1 MVQFNTKLNYKEN
14 NMSMM
19 SMLGKVAMGM
29 VVAKVTKSMMSGGST
44 SGGGI
49 SDMLG
54 GLLGG
59 NNNNATPAS
68 QGGGIG
74 DLLSG
79 LTGSKPSANNDNGL
93 GGLLSAALAG
103 KEVAETTPSQEEQAK
118 VLLKA
123 MINAAKSDGQ
133 IDADEQAKI
142 VKHIGEVTPE
152 ELAFV
157 KSEMSAPLDLE
168 GVIAN
173 ATGIE
178 AEVYLSSLMT
188 INLDSKE
195 EALYLD
201 KLAKG
206 LNISENDADAFHEK
220 LGVPKLYS

>member
-1 MVQFNTKLNYKEN
+1 MG
-14 NMSMM
+14 MM
-19 SMLGKVAMGM
+19 SMLGKMAMGM
-29 VVAKVTKSMMSGGST
+29 VVAKVTKNMMGGSS

-49 SDMLG
+49 GDMIG

-59 NNNNATPAS
+59 NNNSSSSAT

-79 LTGSKPSANNDNGL
+79 LTGSNSTGNDNGL
-93 GGLLSAALAG
+93 GGLLASALAG
-103 KEVAETTPSQEEQAK
+103 NEVATATPSQEEQAK
-118 VLLKA
+118 ILLKA
-123 MINAAKSDGQ
+123 MINAAKADGQ
-133 IDADEQAKI
+133 IDKEEQAKI
-142 VKHIGEVTPE
+142 VEHIGEVTAE
-152 ELAFV
+152 ELEFV

-168 GVIAN
+168 GVVSN
-173 ATGIE
+173 AKGIE
-178 AEVYLSSLMT
+178 GEVYLSSLMT

-206 LNISENDADAFHEK
+206 LNISEEAADAFHTK

>member
-1 MVQFNTKLNYKEN
+1 MG
-14 NMSMM
+14 MM

-29 VVAKVTKSMMSGGST
+29 VVAKVTSSVMNGKSS

-49 SDMLG
+49 GDMLG

-59 NNNNATPAS
+59 SKNNTSSS

-79 LTGSKPSANNDNGL
+79 LTGSKSSTNKDNGL
-93 GGLLSAALAG
+93 GGLLSAALSG
-103 KEVAETTPSQEEQAK
+103 QEVAQTSPNQEEQAK

-123 MINAAKSDGQ
+123 MINAAKADGK
-133 IDADEQAKI
+133 IDAEEQAKI
-142 VKHIGEVTPE
+142 VKHIGEVSPE

-157 KSEMSAPLDLE
+157 QSEMTAPLDLE
-168 GVIAN
+168 GIIAQ
-173 ATGIE
+173 AKGIE

-206 LNISENDADAFHEK
+206 LNISEESADAFHEK

>member
-1 MVQFNTKLNYKEN
+1 
-14 NMSMM
+14 MSMM

-29 VVAKVTKSMMSGGST
+29 VMAKVTKGMMGGGS

-49 SDMLG
+49 ADMLG

-59 NNNNATPAS
+59 SKNNTASAS

-79 LTGSKPSANNDNGL
+79 LTGSKQGSTNDNGL
-93 GGLLSAALAG
+93 GGLLSAALSG
-103 KEVAETTPSQEEQAK
+103 QEVATTTPTQEEQAK
-118 VLLKA
+118 ILLKA

-133 IDADEQAKI
+133 IDQDEQAKI
-142 VKHIGEVTPE
+142 VKHIGEITEE

-157 KSEMSAPLDLE
+157 KHEMSAPLDLE
-168 GVIAN
+168 GVIDSAK
-173 ATGIE
+173 GIE

-206 LNISENDADAFHEK
+206 LNISKEDADAFHEK

>member
-1 MVQFNTKLNYKEN
+1 MG
-14 NMSMM
+14 MM

-29 VVAKVTKSMMSGGST
+29 VVAKVTSSMMNGNPS

-49 SDMLG
+49 GDMLG

-59 NNNNATPAS
+59 SKNDTSSSS

-79 LTGSKPSANNDNGL
+79 LTGSKSSNNNDNGL

-103 KEVAETTPSQEEQAK
+103 KEVGNTTSSQEEQAK

-123 MINAAKSDGQ
+123 MINAAKADGK
-133 IDADEQAKI
+133 IDKEEQAKI
-142 VKHIGEVTPE
+142 VKHIGDITPE

-157 KSEMSAPLDLE
+157 QSEMSAPLDLE
-168 GVIAN
+168 GVIAEAN
-173 ATGIE
+173 GIE

-188 INLDSKE
+188 IDLDSKE

-206 LNISENDADAFHEK
+206 LNISEEAADAFHVK

>member
-1 MVQFNTKLNYKEN
+1 
-14 NMSMM
+14 MM
-19 SMLGKVAMGM
+19 SMLGKMAMGM
-29 VVAKVTKSMMSGGST
+29 VVAKVTKNMMGGGSST
-44 SGGGI
+44 GGGI
-49 SDMLG
+49 GDMLG

-59 NNNNATPAS
+59 NKNGSNASAS

-74 DLLSG
+74 DLLAG
-79 LTGSKPSANNDNGL
+79 LTGGSSAKPATNSDNGGL

-103 KEVAETTPSQEEQAK
+103 EEVASTTPTQEEQAK
-118 VLLKA
+118 ILLKA
-123 MINAAKSDGQ
+123 MINAAKADGK
-133 IDADEQAKI
+133 IDQDEQAKI
-142 VKHIGEVTPE
+142 VEHIGDITPE

-157 KSEMSAPLDLE
+157 KSEMSAPLDIE
-168 GVIAN
+168 GVIEQAK
-173 ATGIE
+173 GIE

-206 LNISENDADAFHEK
+206 LNISKESADAFHEK

>member
-1 MVQFNTKLNYKEN
+1 
-14 NMSMM
+14 MSMM
-19 SMLGKVAMGM
+19 SMLGKMAMGM
-29 VVAKVTKSMMSGGST
+29 VVAKVTKGMMGGGS

-49 SDMLG
+49 GDMLG

-59 NNNNATPAS
+59 GDKNNSSS

-79 LTGSKPSANNDNGL
+79 LTGSKSSSNDNGL
-93 GGLLSAALAG
+93 GGLLASALSG
-103 KEVAETTPSQEEQAK
+103 KDVETATPTQDEQAK
-118 VLLKA
+118 ILLKA
-123 MINAAKSDGQ
+123 MINAAKADGH
-133 IDADEQAKI
+133 IDQDEQSKI
-142 VKHIGEVTPE
+142 VKHIGDVTAE
-152 ELAFV
+152 ELDFV
-157 KSEMSAPLDLE
+157 KREMAAPLDLE
-168 GVIAN
+168 GVISN
-173 ATGIE
+173 ASGIE

-206 LNISENDADAFHEK
+206 LKIGEAAADAFHEK

>member
-1 MVQFNTKLNYKEN
+1 MG
-14 NMSMM
+14 MM
-19 SMLGKVAMGM
+19 SMLGKMAMGM
-29 VVAKVTKSMMSGGST
+29 VVAKVTNSMMGGSS

-59 NNNNATPAS
+59 NKNDSSSAS

-74 DLLSG
+74 DLLSS
-79 LTGSKPSANNDNGL
+79 LTGSNSSSTSSSDNGL

-103 KEVAETTPSQEEQAK
+103 KEAPEPTASQEEQAK
-118 VLLKA
+118 ILLKA
-123 MINAAKSDGQ
+123 MINAAKADGQ
-133 IDADEQAKI
+133 IDKDEQAKI
-142 VKHIGEVTPE
+142 VEHIGEVTAE
-152 ELAFV
+152 ELEFV
-157 KSEMSAPLDLE
+157 KSEMASELDLE
-168 GVIAN
+168 GVIAS
-173 ATGIE
+173 ASGIE
-178 AEVYLSSLMT
+178 GEVYLSSLMT

-206 LNISENDADAFHEK
+206 LNISEEAADAFHTK

>member
-1 MVQFNTKLNYKEN
+1 
-14 NMSMM
+14 MSMM

-29 VVAKVTKSMMSGGST
+29 VVAKVTKSMMGGGGSSST
-44 SGGGI
+44 GGI
-49 SDMLG
+49 GDMLG
-54 GLLGG
+54 SLLGG
-59 NNNNATPAS
+59 DKNNNTSAS
-68 QGGGIG
+68 QGGGLG

-79 LTGSKPSANNDNGL
+79 LTGGSSSSKTTNNDNGL

-103 KEVAETTPSQEEQAK
+103 KEVESITPSQEEQAK

-123 MINAAKSDGQ
+123 MINSAKADGK
-133 IDADEQAKI
+133 IDQEEQTKI
-142 VKHIGEVTPE
+142 VEHIGEVTPE
-152 ELAFV
+152 ELEFV

-168 GVIAN
+168 GVIEQAK
-173 ATGIE
+173 GIE
-178 AEVYLSSLMT
+178 AEVYLASLMT

-206 LNISENDADAFHEK
+206 LNISKESADAFHEK

>member
-1 MVQFNTKLNYKEN
+1 
-14 NMSMM
+14 MSMM

-29 VVAKVTKSMMSGGST
+29 VVAKVTNSMMGGKSS

-59 NNNNATPAS
+59 DKKNSSS

-79 LTGSKPSANNDNGL
+79 LTGSKTTTSKDNGL
-93 GGLLSAALAG
+93 GDLLSAALSG
-103 KEVAETTPSQEEQAK
+103 QEIGNTSPKQEEQAK
-118 VLLKA
+118 ILLKA
-123 MINAAKSDGQ
+123 MINAAKADGK
-133 IDADEQAKI
+133 IDAEEQAKI
-142 VKHIGEVTPE
+142 IEHIGDITPE

-157 KSEMSAPLDLE
+157 QSEMAAALDLE
-168 GVIAN
+168 GIIAK
-173 ATGIE
+173 ADGIE

-206 LNISENDADAFHEK
+206 LNISEKSADAFHVK

>member
-1 MVQFNTKLNYKEN
+1 MG
-14 NMSMM
+14 MM
-19 SMLGKVAMGM
+19 SMLGKMAMGM
-29 VVAKVTKSMMSGGST
+29 VVAKVTSNMMGGNSS

-49 SDMLG
+49 GDMLG

-59 NNNNATPAS
+59 NKNDSSS

-79 LTGSKPSANNDNGL
+79 LTGSKTSTNNDNGL

-103 KEVAETTPSQEEQAK
+103 KEVEETTASQEEQAK

-123 MINAAKSDGQ
+123 MINAAKADGQ
-133 IDADEQAKI
+133 IDKEEQEKI
-142 VKHIGEVTPE
+142 VKHIGDITPE

-157 KSEMSAPLDLE
+157 QTEMAAPLDLE
-168 GVIAN
+168 GVISN
-173 ATGIE
+173 AAGIE

-188 INLDSKE
+188 IDLDSKE

-206 LNISENDADAFHEK
+206 LNISEEAADAFHVK

>member
-1 MVQFNTKLNYKEN
+1 MG
-14 NMSMM
+14 MM

-29 VVAKVTKSMMSGGST
+29 VVAKVTNSMMGGKSS

-49 SDMLG
+49 GDMLG

-59 NNNNATPAS
+59 DKKHSSS

-79 LTGSKPSANNDNGL
+79 LTGSKATTSNDNGL
-93 GGLLSAALAG
+93 GSLLSAALSGQEIG
-103 KEVAETTPSQEEQAK
+103 KTSPNQEEQAK
-118 VLLKA
+118 ILLKA
-123 MINAAKSDGQ
+123 MINAAKADGK
-133 IDADEQAKI
+133 IDTDEQAKI
-142 VKHIGEVTPE
+142 IEHIGEVTPE

-157 KSEMSAPLDLE
+157 KSEMAAPLDLE
-168 GVIAN
+168 GIIAKAN
-173 ATGIE
+173 GIE

-206 LNISENDADAFHEK
+206 LNISEESADAFHIK
-220 LGVPKLYS
+220 LGIPKLYS

>member
-1 MVQFNTKLNYKEN
+1 
-14 NMSMM
+14 MSMM
-19 SMLGKVAMGM
+19 SMIGKVAMGM
-29 VVAKVTKSMMSGGST
+29 VVAKVTNSMMGGKSS

-59 NNNNATPAS
+59 SKNDTSSS

-79 LTGSKPSANNDNGL
+79 LTGSKPTTSNDNGL
-93 GGLLSAALAG
+93 GGLLLAALAG
-103 KEVAETTPSQEEQAK
+103 KEVKNATPTQEEQAK

-123 MINAAKSDGQ
+123 MINAAKADGQ
-133 IDADEQAKI
+133 IDKSEQAKI
-142 VKHIGEVTPE
+142 VEHVGDVTAE

-157 KSEMSAPLDLE
+157 QSEMAAPLDLE

-173 ATGIE
+173 ANGIE

-206 LNISENDADAFHEK
+206 LNISEEAADAFHVK

>member
-1 MVQFNTKLNYKEN
+1 
-14 NMSMM
+14 MSMM

-29 VVAKVTKSMMSGGST
+29 VMAKVTKGMMGGGS

-49 SDMLG
+49 ADMLG

-59 NNNNATPAS
+59 SKNNTASAS

-79 LTGSKPSANNDNGL
+79 LTGSKQGSTNDNGL
-93 GGLLSAALAG
+93 GGLLSAALSG
-103 KEVAETTPSQEEQAK
+103 QEVATTTPTQEEQAK
-118 VLLKA
+118 ILLKA

-133 IDADEQAKI
+133 IDQDEQAKI
-142 VKHIGEVTPE
+142 VKHIGEITEE

-157 KSEMSAPLDLE
+157 KHEMSAPLDLE
-168 GVIAN
+168 GVIEN

-206 LNISENDADAFHEK
+206 LNISKEDADAFHEK

>member
-1 MVQFNTKLNYKEN
+1 MG
-14 NMSMM
+14 MM

-29 VVAKVTKSMMSGGST
+29 VVAKVTSSMMNGNSS

-49 SDMLG
+49 GDMLG

-59 NNNNATPAS
+59 SKNDTSS
-68 QGGGIG
+68 QSGGGIG

-79 LTGSKPSANNDNGL
+79 LTGSKSTGNNDNGL

-103 KEVAETTPSQEEQAK
+103 NDVGEATSRQEEQAK

-133 IDADEQAKI
+133 IDQAEQAKI
-142 VKHIGEVTPE
+142 VEHIGDVTPE

-157 KSEMSAPLDLE
+157 KSEMTAPLDLE
-168 GVIAN
+168 GIIAQAN
-173 ATGIE
+173 GIE

>member
-1 MVQFNTKLNYKEN
+1 
-14 NMSMM
+14 MSMM
-19 SMLGKVAMGM
+19 SMIGKVAMGM
-29 VVAKVTKSMMSGGST
+29 VVAKVTNSMMGGKSS

-59 NNNNATPAS
+59 SKNDTSSS

-79 LTGSKPSANNDNGL
+79 LTGSKPTTSNDNGL
-93 GGLLSAALAG
+93 GGLLLAALAG
-103 KEVAETTPSQEEQAK
+103 KEVENATPTQEAQAK

-123 MINAAKSDGQ
+123 MINAAKADGQ
-133 IDADEQAKI
+133 IDKSEQAKI
-142 VKHIGEVTPE
+142 VEHVGDVTAE

-157 KSEMSAPLDLE
+157 QSEMAAPLDLE

-173 ATGIE
+173 ANGIE

-206 LNISENDADAFHEK
+206 LNISEEAADAFHVK

>member
-1 MVQFNTKLNYKEN
+1 
-14 NMSMM
+14 MSMM
-19 SMLGKVAMGM
+19 SMLGKMAMGM
-29 VVAKVTKSMMSGGST
+29 IVAKVTKNMMGGGGS

-49 SDMLG
+49 GDMLG
-54 GLLGG
+54 SLLGG
-59 NNNNATPAS
+59 DKNKTSTATSTSS

-79 LTGSKPSANNDNGL
+79 LTGGSSSTPTKNDDNGL

-103 KEVAETTPSQEEQAK
+103 KEVETTTPSQEEQAK
-118 VLLKA
+118 ILLKA
-123 MINAAKSDGQ
+123 MINSAKADGS
-133 IDADEQAKI
+133 IDKEEQAKI
-142 VKHIGEVTPE
+142 IEHIGEVTEE
-152 ELAFV
+152 ELEFV

-168 GVIAN
+168 GVIAQ
-173 ATGIE
+173 AKGIE

-188 INLDSKE
+188 IKLDSKE

-206 LNISENDADAFHEK
+206 LNISKESADALHEK